1 MNKSVIFIS
10 GDREQPE
17 ARWKRL
23 LKPHLNKILGEG
35 DDIPKEVTIEGTQL
49 CINGTAIGD
58 WRLISNFKISDD
70 YNFLEYM
77 YGDNIIRLIS
87 FGIKGF
93 EEDFYKIDSISEHRI
108 TETGDWERDFT
119 YVYDRFDEE

>member
-1 MNKSVIFIS
+1 MSKSIIFIS

-23 LKPHLNKILGEG
+23 LKPILNKMLGEA
-35 DDIPKEVTIEGTQL
+35 DDIPKEVTIKNNQL

-58 WRLISNFKISDD
+58 WRLISDFKISDD
-70 YNFLEYM
+70 YDLLEYM
-77 YGDNIIRLIS
+77 YGDNIVRIIS
-87 FGIKGF
+87 FGMKGF
-93 EEDFYKIDSISEHRI
+93 EKDFYMIDSISEHRI

-119 YVYDRFDEE
+119 YVYNKYDEE